1 MSNNN
6 NNASMLNQL
15 AIDLAISFI
24 VVKPAILLARQVA
37 PTTANL
43 KGYLAYNIDYIYFYL
58 HRQI

>member
-1 MSNNN
+1 
-6 NNASMLNQL
+6 MLNQL